1 MKWFSWRGSDTRSDF
16 WICQLT
22 LGVLVLVAA
31 VFIEEQKAWTPIAL
45 IAIVLG
51 FMSMARRFKDMG
63 VSPWWTVATFIPLVG
78 FILFLAAG
86 LKPSKPADEN
96 PYLDDMKPNEK
107 DTKPDLTKSGWN
119 E

>member
-51 FMSMARRFKDMG
+51 FMSMARRFKD
-63 VSPWWTVATFIPLVG
+63 SPVPRGTGRYSRRRLCPLRQAISNRVV
-78 FILFLAAG
+78 
-86 LKPSKPADEN
+86 
-96 PYLDDMKPNEK
+96 EK
-107 DTKPDLTKSGWN
+107 HH